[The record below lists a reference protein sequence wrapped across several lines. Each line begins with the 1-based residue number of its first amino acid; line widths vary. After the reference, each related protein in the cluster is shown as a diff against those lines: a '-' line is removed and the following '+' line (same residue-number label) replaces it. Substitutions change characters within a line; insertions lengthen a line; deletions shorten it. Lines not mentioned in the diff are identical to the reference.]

1 MPIKNFLNPF
11 QPIPLYIVLF
21 LSICYFS
28 VQLLLS
34 HLTRALTLLMA
45 SYHMLCNILALAGS
59 IITIR
64 HNELHNSNEEKCYS
78 EMELHKQIVAVVE
91 RPTTDNDSKLATTG
105 ALTTTI
111 VQVAEDEA
119 RLTTERKRREMKTRN
134 TFGWARIEILTM
146 LIVCIT
152 LASLSFSL
160 LVEALQTLV
169 HIDHQDSMHLPI
181 HVMILG
187 VVGLLLNG
195 FTYILIG
202 GYTLHQ
208 GNFLH
213 INPLGNVVL
222 EPSGIAIESNGL
234 SKASV
239 NSDHQLKEDLKAE
252 LGKVHYHTRREGP
265 AEFLRDV
272 SSTIF
277 VIVCAVIVHFAKDK
291 EHTAKFIDPV
301 LSIFSC
307 VLVVALSYPYMKE
320 ACMILLQTIPGNID
334 MDNFESNLVTK
345 FPQIVSYHDLHIWQ
359 LSSHSY
365 IATIHIIFK
374 SHKFYEKTVEDLRS
388 YFQDHRIAYI
398 TIQPEFQTEGIEGAT
413 TASTE
418 CLIQCQNPD
427 CADKVCCKDSLT
439 DLREISVTPNG
450 DMAHGK
456 KSKKYQHHHNGHG
469 HGHGHAHGHSHK
481 HKHQSHKHGKGG
493 KCKKSLNDIRYTD
506 VTNKPKMEMPEE
518 TEPKTQQRAT
528 ANVEVPIDDIRQLK
542 AEIKLEGGNQNENAK
557 EPTNDK
563 ELLQNPNTRTK
574 TEASINSD
582 AIKASETTDVSRT
595 YCNGDNEFEASCT
608 KC

>member
-1 MPIKNFLNPF
+1 MPIKNFLSRF

-28 VQLLLS
+28 VQLILS
-34 HLTRALTLLMA
+34 HLTHALTLLMA

-59 IITIR
+59 IITIK
-64 HNELHNSNEEKCYS
+64 HNELHNSNEEKRYS
-78 EMELHKQIVAVVE
+78 EMELNKDNG
-91 RPTTDNDSKLATTG
+91 PTTTAQPTRENVSKLAYIDGTI
-105 ALTTTI
+105 TTTI
-111 VQVAEDEA
+111 VHVAEDEA
-119 RLTTERKRREMKTRN
+119 RLTEQKRREMKTRN

-169 HIDHQDSMHLPI
+169 HIDHQDSMHLPV

-213 INPLGNVVL
+213 INPMGKVVV
-222 EPSGIAIESNGL
+222 ESSNIMMESNGL
-234 SKASV
+234 SKSHIS
-239 NSDHQLKEDLKAE
+239 SDHQLKEDLKAE

-277 VIVCAVIVHFAKDK
+277 VIVCAVIVHFAKDR

-320 ACMILLQTIPGNID
+320 ACMILLQTIPGSID
-334 MDNFESNLVTK
+334 INNFERNLVTK

-374 SHKFYEKTVEDLRS
+374 SPKLYEKTIEDVRS
-388 YFQDHRIAYI
+388 HFQDHSIAHV
-398 TIQPEFQTEGIEGAT
+398 TIQPEFQAIDNGTAT
-413 TASTE
+413 STE
-418 CLIQCQNPD
+418 CLMQCQNPD

-439 DLREISVTPNG
+439 DLREISVSPGGEVTN
-450 DMAHGK
+450 GK
-456 KSKKYQHHHNGHG
+456 KLKKHHHHHG
-469 HGHGHAHGHSHK
+469 HGHGHSHGHSHK
-481 HKHQSHKHGKGG
+481 YKAHSHSKQGKLSKHKICESQIPPTTTTS
-493 KCKKSLNDIRYTD
+493 T
-506 VTNKPKMEMPEE
+506 
-518 TEPKTQQRAT
+518 
-528 ANVEVPIDDIRQLK
+528 NVEPIPDSEQKLTQSATIEVQVPIDNVREVK
-542 AEIKLEGGNQNENAK
+542 AEIEVQNEVENTENSLEKVNTITAK
-557 EPTNDK
+557 TEGSVVSAPSKTSEMRTPTNCNANN
-563 ELLQNPNTRTK
+563 E
-574 TEASINSD
+574 TETSQI
-582 AIKASETTDVSRT
+582 
-595 YCNGDNEFEASCT
+595 T